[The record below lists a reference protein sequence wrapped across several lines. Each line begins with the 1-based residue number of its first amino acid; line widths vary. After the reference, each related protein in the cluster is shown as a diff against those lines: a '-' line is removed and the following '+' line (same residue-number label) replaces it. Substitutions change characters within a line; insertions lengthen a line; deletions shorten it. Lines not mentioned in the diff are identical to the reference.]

1 EIFGAVAAFTFFA
14 VEKELVGM
22 DGANMYNVT
31 FAGNSTLNYISPVC
45 LSTCPVFTVNN
56 EEKEAPASEGVE
68 VVSRL
73 AALGVIATVLVIRMA
88 CLKGELWFLEFMR
101 KHFGKQGAVAPVSE
115 VPISSKTDAGE
126 DGDGKAPAA
135 TQRAGQKQASEAVG
149 AAAGVFE
156 EVSLLFLL
164 VSFYC
169 SMTSVAFG
177 LLTWKWTPASDG
189 VAAALFNE
197 G

>member
-1 EIFGAVAAFTFFA
+1 AFTFFA

-22 DGANMYNVT
+22 DGADMYNVT
-31 FAGNSTLNYISPVC
+31 FAGNSTLNYISPFC
-45 LSTCPVFTVNN
+45 LSTCPSFTINN

-73 AALGVIATVLVIRMA
+73 AALGVFATVLVIRMA
-88 CLKGELWFLEFMR
+88 CLKGELWFLESMSTR
-101 KHFGKQGAVAPVSE
+101 FGKQGAVTPVSE
-115 VPISSKTDAGE
+115 AQISSNTDAGE

-135 TQRAGQKQASEAVG
+135 TQRTGQKQASEAMR

-156 EVSLLFLL
+156 EVSLPFLL
-164 VSFYC
+164 VSFYF
-169 SMTSVAFG
+169 SMSSVAYG
-177 LLTWKWTPASDG
+177 LTVSKWVPTSDG
-189 VAAALFNE
+189 VTAVPFNE

>member
-1 EIFGAVAAFTFFA
+1 
-14 VEKELVGM
+14 M
-22 DGANMYNVT
+22 
-31 FAGNSTLNYISPVC
+31 
-45 LSTCPVFTVNN
+45 NN

-68 VVSRL
+68 VVI
-73 AALGVIATVLVIRMA
+73 GVIATVLVIRMA

-135 TQRAGQKQASEAVG
+135 TQRAGQKQASEAMG

-156 EVSLLFLL
+156 EVSLPFLF
-164 VSFYC
+164 VSFYIAVN
-169 SMTSVAFG
+169 SVAYG
-177 LLTWKWTPASDG
+177 LRLSKWTPTSDG
-189 VAAALFNE
+189 VAAAMFNE